1 MFLAAT
7 KTNASGGP
15 VFVENVFSTDVYTGN
30 GTVQSI
36 SNGIALGSSYGG
48 NVLFYV
54 LNSTWLTIP
63 DNAAF
68 EMAAGD
74 FTIEGF
80 FYSTVPVPNIATP
93 RTLIGKGTTAFQ
105 SFNISLLYNSANPST
120 TSNLVFRSSSSG
132 TSNNIANN
140 VSFGIVSTNTWYHFA
155 VARQGTDIRLFLNGA
170 LITTISSALSLVD
183 NTAAASIGGRADG
196 NDQCDALISNVRIVK
211 GTAVY
216 TSAFTPPSAPLTA
229 ISGTSLLTCQ
239 SPSPTTDYSSNAFT
253 ITVFNAVAQNSGGPF
268 TDSSASKGGLVWLKS
283 RSAATDHA
291 LYDTVRGATFDIGS
305 NLATGQ
311 TTQPEGLTTFNTN
324 GFSIGTLAK
333 INTSAATYVS
343 WTFREQPRFF
353 DVVTY
358 TGTGANR
365 TVPHNLGSVPGCIFV
380 KRTDTTGDWQVYH
393 RGISNTSYLVLNTN
407 AGIISGAGGAARW
420 NSTTPTESV
429 FSLGTD
435 VTVNASGGTYVAYLF
450 AHDAGGFGLTG
461 TDNVITCGSYTGNG
475 LAAGPTI
482 TLGYEPQWLLIKRT
496 TFSTTSAWVLV
507 DNIRGIYTSQV
518 DKYLIPNATTIETDL
533 EFVSLLPNGFT
544 IPTTNVICNAS
555 GETYIYI
562 AVRRGPMKTPTSGT
576 QVLSLSARTGTGVN
590 ATVSGGIVSDALIT
604 KNRGAAVASLF
615 AARLSGTGYVVSS
628 TTAAEVAAG
637 VTILQANPWDLMNGV
652 KLGTTST
659 ITNASAATYIN
670 YLLRRAPQV
679 FDVVCYTG
687 TGANRT
693 IPHNLGAVPQL
704 MIVKSRSAIN
714 AWSVYSNNDP
724 TGLMTLNTDA
734 AFGAAATVWNNT
746 NPTAS
751 VFTVGTNA
759 AVNTSAATYIAYLFA
774 TLAGVSKIG
783 TYVGANATKN
793 IDCGFTNG
801 ARFVL
806 VKQFDAVN
814 NWFIWDTARG
824 ISAAT
829 DPYWLTNAAAAEV
842 TTTDW
847 IEPLSS
853 GFQVSGNAS
862 NPINT
867 ATAATW
873 TARTPGFT
881 SPVFI
886 NTGVFGAGLF
896 AAGGDTGQIRTS
908 PTGATWTARTSQFGT
923 DSIFGL
929 TFDNNQFVAVGS
941 TGKISTSPTGATWT
955 ARTSTTTSELKCV
968 AFGGGVWAALGAAGN
983 FVCTSTDNGVTWT
996 RTNIATVSGATA
1008 GNIVY
1013 GNGVFVS
1020 VGGNSTI
1027 KRSTDGVNW
1036 TVVQTGTGGVF
1047 GVSNNMFAL
1056 TFAEGQFIAASVLG
1070 GVARSTDGL
1079 TWTLV
1084 GSLPANRYPVC
1095 FTYAS
1100 GALYAA
1106 IENVTGSPV
1115 TDIYVS
1121 ENLGT
1126 TWTLTAA
1133 SVVAGSPAFLA
1144 YGTFTFM
1151 AAQFGGTAATAP
1163 SATYIYLAI
1172 A

>member
-1 MFLAAT
+1 MFSAAT
-7 KTNASGGP
+7 KTDTSGEP
-15 VFVENVFSTDVYTGN
+15 TFVENVFATTLYTGTGLTQTVNSFIPTGRFPVTYQTNTGN
-30 GTVQSI
+30 GTSFNETIPTQSGDWVI
-36 SNGIALGSSYGG
+36 VFLSAATAPTCTVNGAAITQSSSAVVDSNTVRVFITQTTSTVTTVTSS
-48 NVLFYV
+48 
-54 LNSTWLTIP
+54 SLTIGSITVLRGP
-63 DNAAF
+63 TSVTVGTGVTAVIGTSITASAVATTGYGLLLLMDNDVVTPTISVDNGSFSVFQSTTTMAIFGINGDGTNTLSRTVSGLNAANRTGY
-68 EMAAGD
+68 AVLKC
-74 FTIEGF
+74 EG
-80 FYSTVPVPNIATP
+80 S
-93 RTLIGKGTTAFQ
+93 GTT
-105 SFNISLLYNSANPST
+105 
-120 TSNLVFRSSSSG
+120 VSSSSPENNGGMVWIKNRTG
-132 TSNNIANN
+132 T
-140 VSFGIVSTNTWYHFA
+140 
-155 VARQGTDIRLFLNGA
+155 
-170 LITTISSALSLVD
+170 
-183 NTAAASIGGRADG
+183 
-196 NDQCDALISNVRIVK
+196 
-211 GTAVY
+211 
-216 TSAFTPPSAPLTA
+216 
-229 ISGTSLLTCQ
+229 
-239 SPSPTTDYSSNAFT
+239 
-253 ITVFNAVAQNSGGPF
+253 
-268 TDSSASKGGLVWLKS
+268 
-283 RSAATDHA
+283 ATDHA
-291 LYDTVRGATFDIGS
+291 IYDTVRGATLDIGS
-305 NLATGQ
+305 NLTAAQTLQ
-311 TTQPEGLTTFNTN
+311 TTGVT
-324 GFSIGTLAK
+324 GFSTGGFTIGALAK
-333 INTSAATYVS
+333 INTAAATYAA
-343 WTFREQPRFF
+343 WTFRRQPKFF

-358 TGTGANR
+358 TGNGANR
-365 TVPHNLGSVPGCIFV
+365 TIAHALGSVPGCIFV
-380 KRTDTTGDWQVYH
+380 KRTDAAGDWQVYH
-393 RGISNTSYLVLNTN
+393 RGIPNTNYLVLNTT
-407 AGIISGAGGAARW
+407 AGVVAGAQGAARW

-435 VTVNASGGTYVAYLF
+435 VSVNANGNTYVAYLF

-482 TLGYEPQWLLIKRT
+482 SLGYEPQFLIVKRT
-496 TFSTTSAWVLV
+496 TFGTATNWAMV
-507 DNIRGIYTSQV
+507 DNMRGWVSGAV
-518 DKYLIPNATTIETDL
+518 EKYMIPNATTIDTDL
-533 EFVSLLPNGFT
+533 EFVSLLPNGFAIT
-544 IPTTNVICNAS
+544 TTNTICNAS
-555 GETYIYI
+555 GEVYVYI

-576 QVLSLSARTGTGVN
+576 EVLAISARTGTGAN
-590 ATVSGGIVSDALIT
+590 ATVSGGLVSDAIIV
-604 KNRGAAVASLF
+604 KNRGSAIASLI
-615 AARLSGTGYVVSS
+615 ASRLSGTGYMVSS

-637 VTILQANPWDLMNGV
+637 ATILQANPWDVMNGV

-659 ITNASAATYIN
+659 ITNASAATFIN
-670 YLLRRAPQV
+670 YLLRRAPRV

-687 TGANRT
+687 TGANT
-693 IPHNLGAVPQL
+693 TVPHNLGAVPQL

-714 AWSVYSNNDP
+714 AWSVYSSDDP

-734 AFGAAATVWNNT
+734 PIGAAATVWNNT
-746 NPTAS
+746 RPTAS

-783 TYVGANATKN
+783 IYVGANATKN

-806 VKQFDAVN
+806 VKQIDAVN

-824 ISAAT
+824 ISTAN

-881 SPVFI
+881 SPAFI

-896 AAGGDTGQIRTS
+896 AAGGDNGQIRTS

-929 TFDNNQFVAVGS
+929 TFDNNQFVAVGT

-955 ARTSTTTSELKCV
+955 ARTSTTSSELRCV
-968 AFGGGVWAALGAAGN
+968 AFGGGVWAALGGAGT

-996 RTNIATVSGATA
+996 RTNIATVSGASA

-1084 GSLPANRYPVC
+1084 GSLPTNRYPVC

-1106 IENVTGSPV
+1106 IENVTGSGV

-1126 TWTLTAA
+1126 TWTLTAT

-1163 SATYIYLAI
+1163 SASYVYLAI